1 MIENSSTIAR
11 LRKRVTPSSSVVIAP
26 DEVVVNRHPS
36 TDTKSAARALE
47 LFRLFSV
54 ARRALTLT
62 EIADQ
67 LGAPKSSCFH
77 LVRTLQHLGYLY
89 ALGPRKGF
97 YPTKLIV
104 HQSQT
109 IAQHDP
115 LLQLI
120 TKQLLRLRDQTSE
133 SVVVASLHEGAA
145 MIIELVE
152 SPQGIRF
159 TARIGEK
166 RSLVDS
172 SIGKALLGGMGR
184 EERSK
189 ALAKPKMGKDEVKTI
204 AIDLK
209 SLDKEL
215 ASSAKRGWYT
225 SKDKPHIG
233 VSAVAIPVTVGG
245 TLLAVAVV
253 GPSARMSAKIAEH
266 ASALHEC
273 FTID

>member
-1 MIENSSTIAR
+1 MIENSSALAR
-11 LRKRVTPSSSVVIAP
+11 LRKLVTPSSGVVMAP
-26 DEVVVNRHPS
+26 AEAVVNRSAS

-89 ALGPRKGF
+89 ALGSRKGF
-97 YPTKLIV
+97 YPTRLIV
-104 HQSQT
+104 QQSQT

-120 TKQLLRLRDQTSE
+120 TKQLLRLRDRTSE

-189 ALAKPKMGKDEVKTI
+189 ALAKPKMGKDKVSF
-204 AIDLK
+204 LV
-209 SLDKEL
+209 L
-215 ASSAKRGWYT
+215 SADGMHRKISR
-225 SKDKPHIG
+225 
-233 VSAVAIPVTVGG
+233 
-245 TLLAVAVV
+245 LLVFL
-253 GPSARMSAKIAEH
+253 PLRY
-266 ASALHEC
+266 L
-273 FTID
+273 